1 MTKEGSRTSRKDV
14 IMNMI
19 NCMQF
24 VQNNVL
30 KMHRVYAGLC
40 SGRSPINMKI
50 LHTELRMYVE
60 SRIVK
65 EDNYDIWMKH
75 GCVVNHRK
83 KLKKNMLDAV
93 KKVRLCDDDR
103 NVGMKSRNV
112 LPIRGMVG
120 KMID

>member
-1 MTKEGSRTSRKDV
+1 MTEQTLEVRAGNGV
-14 IMNMI
+14 MNMI

-24 VQNNVL
+24 VQKNVL

-65 EDNYDIWMKH
+65 EDNCDIWMKH
-75 GCVVNHRK
+75 GYVVNHRK
-83 KLKKNMLDAV
+83 KLKKKVVDAV
-93 KKVRLCDDDR
+93 KKVRW
-103 NVGMKSRNV
+103 VGSPG
-112 LPIRGMVG
+112 L
-120 KMID
+120 

>member
-1 MTKEGSRTSRKDV
+1 
-14 IMNMI
+14 MI

-24 VQNNVL
+24 VQKNVL

-65 EDNYDIWMKH
+65 EDNYAIWMKP

-83 KLKKNMLDAV
+83 KLKKNMLD
-93 KKVRLCDDDR
+93 
-103 NVGMKSRNV
+103 N
-112 LPIRGMVG
+112 
-120 KMID
+120 

>member
-1 MTKEGSRTSRKDV
+1 
-14 IMNMI
+14 
-19 NCMQF
+19 MQF
-24 VQNNVL
+24 VQKNVL

-40 SGRSPINMKI
+40 SDQSPINMKI

-65 EDNYDIWMKH
+65 EDNCDIWMKH
-75 GCVVNHRK
+75 GYVVNHRK
-83 KLKKNMLDAV
+83 KLKKNVLDAV

>member
-1 MTKEGSRTSRKDV
+1 
-14 IMNMI
+14 
-19 NCMQF
+19 MQF
-24 VQNNVL
+24 VQKNVL

-65 EDNYDIWMKH
+65 EDNCDIWMKH
-75 GCVVNHRK
+75 GYVVNHRK
-83 KLKKNMLDAV
+83 KLKKNVMDAV
-93 KKVRLCDDDR
+93 KVRFRDDDR

-112 LPIRGMVG
+112 LPIKEWLGR
-120 KMID
+120 

>member
-1 MTKEGSRTSRKDV
+1 MVVTEQTLEVRAGNGV
-14 IMNMI
+14 MNMI

-24 VQNNVL
+24 VQKNVL

-65 EDNYDIWMKH
+65 ENNCDIWMKP
-75 GCVVNHRK
+75 GYVINHR
-83 KLKKNMLDAV
+83 N
-93 KKVRLCDDDR
+93 
-103 NVGMKSRNV
+103 
-112 LPIRGMVG
+112 
-120 KMID
+120 